1 MLNEVTAK
9 IDYDRL
15 GVDQA
20 RNILD
25 RAPSITPSE
34 DRPVH
39 LGPTHFLIESSDH
52 YLRQKPWWKKRDPW
66 GQLLNEELEA
76 ARTAEEVA
84 RAAEVLEGGEGSSQA
99 AEAEAAAEAAEKED
113 EALLETSVSLC
124 LAFWLQQNFS
134 FSFFFTH
141 TFLASPVFCSPKGAN
156 NREREKLLLVPK
168 TPKTL
173 RWTSSPFGKGG
184 DGWPSSALTTSQ
196 RGRGPPE

>member
-1 MLNEVTAK
+1 LHFVRHFDVVELTRAHFLCAVLNEVTAK

-134 FSFFFTH
+134 FFFF
-141 TFLASPVFCSPKGAN
+141 FF
-156 NREREKLLLVPK
+156 
-168 TPKTL
+168 
-173 RWTSSPFGKGG
+173 FFF
-184 DGWPSSALTTSQ
+184 
-196 RGRGPPE
+196 